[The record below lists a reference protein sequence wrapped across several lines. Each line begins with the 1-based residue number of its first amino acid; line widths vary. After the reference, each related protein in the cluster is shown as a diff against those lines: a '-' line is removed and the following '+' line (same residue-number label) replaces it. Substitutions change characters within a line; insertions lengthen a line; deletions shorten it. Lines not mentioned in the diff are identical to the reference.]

1 MCAGDDKTCPEFELH
16 HSKFKERLDRERR
29 SFLKSSF
36 AAAGGAAALSAGGIS
51 LVTPEMAAAAERHQ
65 PAKRAYHH
73 LPANADTVHWGY
85 FSKKLKPQVEID
97 SGDFITIEALTH
109 HANDDAERMVK
120 GDPGAES
127 VFLWT
132 KEKKGVNRRGTGR

>member
-65 PAKRAYHH
+65 PAKRGFARKRRHGA
-73 LPANADTVHWGY
+73 LGLLQQKT
-85 FSKKLKPQVEID
+85 
-97 SGDFITIEALTH
+97 EA
-109 HANDDAERMVK
+109 A
-120 GDPGAES
+120 
-127 VFLWT
+127 
-132 KEKKGVNRRGTGR
+132 GRDRFR